1 VNVTGTA
8 PSNFEGEADSLAN
21 YTDTLTITGGSGNG
35 VLVLTYTL
43 DGSISA
49 PSGTNLNTEELLIM
63 QATGGYHQLDGGTMT
78 SGLGVSIFG
87 TGTKSDTV
95 AFYIPFTYGSA
106 LAIEPWMAANA
117 PFITPGDTTPY
128 SSTVDYF
135 NTATL
140 DSAVVFAGTPLD
152 LGGQNNGAGIA
163 STSGLNYG
171 PGGVTSPV
179 PEPGSWV
186 LLASVI
192 ATVAFLK
199 RRKAFGLN

>member
-1 VNVTGTA
+1 MWSFTCTSTCVGYGISANGSAKVLNGSLGASATVNVTGTA

-63 QATGGYHQLDGGTMT
+63 QATGGYHQLDGGTIT

-117 PFITPGDTTPY
+117 P
-128 SSTVDYF
+128 
-135 NTATL
+135 L
-140 DSAVVFAGTPLD
+140 
-152 LGGQNNGAGIA
+152 
-163 STSGLNYG
+163 
-171 PGGVTSPV
+171 
-179 PEPGSWV
+179 
-186 LLASVI
+186 
-192 ATVAFLK
+192 
-199 RRKAFGLN
+199 